1 MMEGEGRGKRLAA
14 TACAFT
20 LLFCLAVDLG
30 VHGAFQYQQV
40 KQEQRLSAEYSLKQ
54 AQKAAAQPPS
64 RRETEKST
72 ATPEAKPPT
81 ATQESETEQESVLP
95 ISTTSAVTTADGA
108 LSEPAARRE
117 PSRIPAGLQN
127 DHKVYLTFDDGPSQ
141 NTLEILRILKE
152 HNAKATFFVVN
163 SKYNA
168 YMKRIVESGNAIALP
183 RLKDWLALLGLE
195 TLRGEYLCYSLP
207 VQREGW
213 LLPEDEWEE
222 IVDFLEREQLVCR
235 ASGGGWVLCRDLEH
249 YSLHRL
255 LGQSPWPLPRPAQ
268 LPERLDEVWY
278 PALRNALEML
288 HEEQAALF
296 GGSLAQWLRA
306 RE

>member
-1 MMEGEGRGKRLAA
+1 MIYSAVPNARVPLRHA
-14 TACAFT
+14 
-20 LLFCLAVDLG
+20 LLG
-30 VHGAFQYQQV
+30 GAFVALLVEVAKALFGLFVSLFPGYQ
-40 KQEQRLSAEYSLKQ
+40 LIYGAF
-54 AQKAAAQPPS
+54 
-64 RRETEKST
+64 
-72 ATPEAKPPT
+72 ATVP
-81 ATQESETEQESVLP
+81 LF
-95 ISTTSAVTTADGA
+95 
-108 LSEPAARRE
+108 L
-117 PSRIPAGLQN
+117 LW
-127 DHKVYLTFDDGPSQ
+127 VYLSW
-141 NTLEILRILKE
+141 L
-152 HNAKATFFVVN
+152 
-163 SKYNA
+163 
-168 YMKRIVESGNAIALP
+168 IVLFGAELVCNLSSSRTWRRRALP
-183 RLKDWLALLGLE
+183 RLLVLLGV
-195 TLRGEYLCYSLP
+195 LRVFHDSQQGGLAVRHAD

>member
-1 MMEGEGRGKRLAA
+1 VFHDSQQRG
-14 TACAFT
+14 
-20 LLFCLAVDLG
+20 LAVR
-30 VHGAFQYQQV
+30 H
-40 KQEQRLSAEYSLKQ
+40 
-54 AQKAAAQPPS
+54 
-64 RRETEKST
+64 
-72 ATPEAKPPT
+72 
-81 ATQESETEQESVLP
+81 
-95 ISTTSAVTTADGA
+95 AD
-108 LSEPAARRE
+108 
-117 PSRIPAGLQN
+117 
-127 DHKVYLTFDDGPSQ
+127 
-141 NTLEILRILKE
+141 
-152 HNAKATFFVVN
+152 
-163 SKYNA
+163 
-168 YMKRIVESGNAIALP
+168 
-183 RLKDWLALLGLE
+183 
-195 TLRGEYLCYSLP
+195 